1 MALTVLGSRE
11 SKVCQDA
18 AKSEILVQQTCLLFH
33 VWVAEASCAGIQA
46 GDEGEGEREKKH

>member
-18 AKSEILVQQTCLLFH
+18 AKSEILVQQMCLLFH

-46 GDEGEGEREKKH
+46 GDEGEREREKKH